1 MLSETQKGKTMAVIE
16 SQDIILYVPKSNVF
30 TAALVG
36 LFLPLGCILPFLV
49 GWQLPVL
56 VVSLFFIFV
65 GGGLGS
71 FVLWKMVHDPIL
83 IINSEGISSRTSF
96 LIKWEEIDSIYSLH
110 GRSRIAFALDAS
122 PAGLPPF
129 FSRRG
134 MQIPKRMDVTVPQ
147 QALVI
152 RSTNLPL
159 PVDQLLRLIR
169 ERFSPQ
175 LERYEIFVDDGSV
188 EGSDL

>member
-1 MLSETQKGKTMAVIE
+1 MTAMG
-16 SQDIILYVPKSNVF
+16 SQDIILYVPKSNIF

-56 VVSLFFIFV
+56 AFSVFFIFA
-65 GGGLGS
+65 GGGLGP

-83 IINSEGISSRTSF
+83 IINSEGILSRTPF

-110 GRSRIAFALDAS
+110 GRGKVAFAIDAS
-122 PAGLPPF
+122 SSGLISF

-134 MQIPKRMDVTVPQ
+134 TRIPRQMDVTVPQ

-152 RSTNLPL
+152 SSTNLPL
-159 PVDQLLRLIR
+159 PVDQLLTLIH
-169 ERFSPQ
+169 ERFSTQ
-175 LERYEIFVDDGSV
+175 LEQYHIVLDDGHT
-188 EGSDL
+188 EDQNL